1 VTEVPLL
8 ETAEVTVQ
16 FGGNIALRDV
26 AVAAEKGSVTGLIG
40 PKGAGK
46 TTLFNVITGLL
57 RPQSGRV
64 LLGGED
70 ITRLPPYKRARKG
83 LSRTFQRLELFTSLD
98 VRDNVRVAGQIR
110 NAANA
115 AKFSDRVDVN
125 SRADEVIEMVGLAS
139 VAHRDITELP
149 TGTARRVEL
158 ARSLMTQ
165 PQVVL
170 LDEPASGQTESET
183 EEFGELLR
191 RLAATDD
198 LAICL
203 VEHDMS
209 LVMQVC
215 STIHVLDYGRIISVG
230 TPEHIR
236 NDQAVIDA
244 YLGSAEG
251 AA

>member
-1 VTEVPLL
+1 LRREIDVTLL
-8 ETAEVTVQ
+8 ETTDVTVR

-26 AVAAEKGSVTGLIG
+26 SIGVQPGTVTGLIG
-40 PKGAGK
+40 PNGAGK

-57 RPQSGRV
+57 RPQGGRV
-64 LLGGED
+64 LLNDED
-70 ITRLPPYKRARKG
+70 ITRLPPYKRARRG

-110 NAANA
+110 NAARV
-115 AKFSDRVDVN
+115 SDRVDVN
-125 SRADEVIEMVGLAS
+125 ARADEIIELVGLSS

-158 ARSLMTQ
+158 ARSLMAR

-170 LDEPASGQTESET
+170 LDEPASGQTEKET
-183 EEFGELLR
+183 EEFGVLLK
-191 RLAATDD
+191 RLTEMDG

-215 STIHVLDYGRIISVG
+215 STIHVLDYGRVIAVG
-230 TPEHIR
+230 TPDEIR
-236 NDQAVIDA
+236 SDQAVIDA
-244 YLGSAEG
+244 YLGTTEG

>member
-1 VTEVPLL
+1 MPLL
-8 ETAEVTVQ
+8 ESAGVTVQ

-26 AVAAEKGSVTGLIG
+26 SVAVEKGTVTGLIG
-40 PKGAGK
+40 PNGAGK

-57 RPQSGRV
+57 RPQGGRV
-64 LLGGED
+64 LLAGED
-70 ITRLPPYKRARKG
+70 ITRLPPFKRARKG

-110 NAANA
+110 NAA
-115 AKFSDRVDVN
+115 KFSDRVDVN
-125 SRADEVIEMVGLAS
+125 ARADEVIEIVGLTS
-139 VAHRDITELP
+139 VAHRDITELA

-158 ARSLMTQ
+158 ARSLMTR

-244 YLGSAEG
+244 YLGAAEG

>member
-1 VTEVPLL
+1 MPLL
-8 ETAEVTVQ
+8 ETTDVTVR
-16 FGGNIALRDV
+16 FGGNVALRDV
-26 AVAAEKGSVTGLIG
+26 SVGVETGTITGLIG
-40 PKGAGK
+40 PNGAGK

-70 ITRLPPYKRARKG
+70 IAKLPPYKRARKG

-110 NAANA
+110 NAA
-115 AKFSDRVDVN
+115 KFSDRLDVN
-125 SRADEVIEMVGLAS
+125 SRADEVIEMVGLTS

-158 ARSLMTQ
+158 ARCLMTR

-191 RLAATDD
+191 RLAATDE

-215 STIHVLDYGRIISVG
+215 SAIHVLDYGRIISVG
-230 TPEHIR
+230 TPAHVR
-236 NDQAVIDA
+236 NDPAVIDA
-244 YLGSAEG
+244 YLGAAEG

>member
-1 VTEVPLL
+1 VPLL
-8 ETAEVTVQ
+8 ETKDITVR
-16 FGGNIALRDV
+16 FGGNVALRDV
-26 AVAAEKGSVTGLIG
+26 SVGVEHGTVTGLIG
-40 PKGAGK
+40 PNGAGK

-64 LLGGED
+64 MLAGED
-70 ITRLPPYKRARKG
+70 VARLPPYKRARKG

-110 NAANA
+110 NAA
-115 AKFSDRVDVN
+115 KFSDRLDVN
-125 SRADEVIEMVGLAS
+125 TRADEVIEMVGLTS

-158 ARSLMTQ
+158 ARCLMTR
-165 PQVVL
+165 PKVVL
-170 LDEPASGQTESET
+170 LDEPASGQTEGET

-191 RLAATDD
+191 RLAATDEV
-198 LAICL
+198 AICL

-215 STIHVLDYGRIISVG
+215 SSIHVLDYGRIISVG
-230 TPEHIR
+230 TPEHVR
-236 NDQAVIDA
+236 NDQAVIEA
-244 YLGSAEG
+244 YLGAAEG

>member
-1 VTEVPLL
+1 VALL
-8 ETAEVTVQ
+8 ETTEITVR
-16 FGGNIALRDV
+16 FGGNVALRDV
-26 AVAAEKGSVTGLIG
+26 SVAVEPGTVTGLIG
-40 PKGAGK
+40 PNGAGK

-64 LLGGED
+64 MLGDDEV
-70 ITRLPPYKRARKG
+70 TRLPPYRRARKG

-110 NAANA
+110 NAA
-115 AKFSDRVDVN
+115 KFSDRLEVN
-125 SRADEVIEMVGLAS
+125 ARADEIIEMVGLTS

-158 ARSLMTQ
+158 ARCLMTK
-165 PQVVL
+165 PRVVL

-183 EEFGELLR
+183 EEFGELLTK
-191 RLAATDD
+191 LTESDD

-215 STIHVLDYGRIISVG
+215 SMIHVLDYGRIISVG
-230 TPEHIR
+230 TPEHVR
-236 NDQAVIDA
+236 NDPAVIDA
-244 YLGSAEG
+244 YLGAAEG

>member
-1 VTEVPLL
+1 MPLL
-8 ETAEVTVQ
+8 ETADVTVQ

-26 AVAAEKGSVTGLIG
+26 SIAVEKGTVTGLIG
-40 PKGAGK
+40 PNGAGK
-46 TTLFNVITGLL
+46 TTLFNVVTGLL
-57 RPQSGRV
+57 RPQGGRV
-64 LLGGED
+64 LLDGED
-70 ITRLPPYKRARKG
+70 ITKLPPYKRARKG
-83 LSRTFQRLELFTSLD
+83 LSRTFQRLELFTSLN

-115 AKFSDRVDVN
+115 TKFGDRVDVN
-125 SRADEVIEMVGLAS
+125 ARADEIIEIVGLTS

-158 ARSLMTQ
+158 ARSLMTR

-183 EEFGELLR
+183 EEFGELLG

-230 TPEHIR
+230 TPDHIR
-236 NDQAVIDA
+236 HDQAVIDA
-244 YLGSAEG
+244 YLGTAEG

>member
-1 VTEVPLL
+1 MPLL
-8 ETAEVTVQ
+8 ETTDITVR
-16 FGGNIALRDV
+16 FGGNLALGDVSIAV
-26 AVAAEKGSVTGLIG
+26 EAGTVTGLIG
-40 PKGAGK
+40 PNGAGK

-57 RPQSGRV
+57 RPQAGRV

-70 ITRLPPYKRARKG
+70 VVRLPPYKRARKG

-110 NAANA
+110 NAAQ
-115 AKFSDRVDVN
+115 FSDRLDVN
-125 SRADEVIEMVGLAS
+125 ERADEVIEMVGLTS

-158 ARSLMTQ
+158 ARCLMTR

-183 EEFGELLR
+183 EEFGDLLR
-191 RLAATDD
+191 RLAATDK

-215 STIHVLDYGRIISVG
+215 SAIHVLDYGRIISVG
-230 TPEHIR
+230 TPEHVR
-236 NDQAVIDA
+236 NDPVVIDA
-244 YLGSAEG
+244 YLGTAEG

>member
-1 VTEVPLL
+1 MPLL
-8 ETAEVTVQ
+8 ETSDVTVR
-16 FGGNIALRDV
+16 FGGNVALRDV
-26 AVAAEKGSVTGLIG
+26 SVGVEPGTVTGLIG
-40 PKGAGK
+40 PNGAGK

-64 LLGGED
+64 LLGGHD
-70 ITRLPPYKRARKG
+70 ITRLPPYRRARRG

-110 NAANA
+110 NAARV
-115 AKFSDRVDVN
+115 SDRVDVN
-125 SRADEVIEMVGLAS
+125 ERADEVIELVGLSS
-139 VAHRDITELP
+139 VARRDITELP

-158 ARSLMTQ
+158 ARSLMTR

-170 LDEPASGQTESET
+170 LDEPASGQTEEET
-183 EEFGELLR
+183 EEFGALLR
-191 RLAATDD
+191 SLAATDGVG
-198 LAICL
+198 ICL

-215 STIHVLDYGRIISVG
+215 STIHVLDYGQLIAVG
-230 TPEHIR
+230 SPEAIR

-244 YLGSAEG
+244 YLGAAEESA
-251 AA
+251 